1 MKEKEKEKEK
11 KKKENATMRYK
22 AKLIKGENMVQ
33 VFAQEKNQEKT
44 RPVRTITS
52 FKCTRDAKVWMSTF
66 NAAHYIVSPAYN
78 EKAHNERLDLCLLRV
93 RAQVNG
99 DALELEH
106 LREASF
112 HVWQAFFQE
121 RARADGIGEDNMR

>member
-1 MKEKEKEKEK
+1 MKGKEEKRREGKGKIE
-11 KKKENATMRYK
+11 MRYK

-33 VFAQEKNQEKT
+33 VFAQEKNQDKV

-66 NAAHYIVSPAYN
+66 NAAQYIVSPAYN

-121 RARADGIGEDNMR
+121 QARADGISPDDMR

>member
-1 MKEKEKEKEK
+1 
-11 KKKENATMRYK
+11 MRYK
-22 AKLIKGENMVQ
+22 AKLIEGENMVQ
-33 VFAQEKNQEKT
+33 VFAQEKDQEKT

-52 FKCTRDAKVWMSTF
+52 FKCAEDAKVWMSTF
-66 NAAHYIVSPAYN
+66 NAAQYIVSPAYN

-99 DALELEH
+99 DDLECRR
-106 LREASF
+106 LREAFF

-121 RARADGIGEDNMR
+121 QARADGIGEDDMR